1 MNSRHCKANWTTAMF
16 TLATSS
22 PVYNLFLHII
32 FIYLAI
38 VIHIDCILTVSH
50 VQEND
55 CPQPLAPSS
64 SSHQPRAPAT
74 DTEAADSEAEET

>member
-1 MNSRHCKANWTTAMF
+1 MNSSHRKADWTTAMF
-16 TLATSS
+16 TLATSCL
-22 PVYNLFLHII
+22 VYNLFAHI
-32 FIYLAI
+32 IYLAI

-50 VQEND
+50 VQENV